1 MSDKASSN
9 WLRRILYRFVTHPL
23 STREFVSHIPQN
35 VGDKIC
41 LDIMSISESDILE
54 WFSSAYAQRGER
66 YQQQGRVSNLRRV
79 DGELRA
85 QCEGSRPQ
93 PYAVRATVEDGR
105 LVTSRCSCPIG
116 GGSDRL
122 VDLIT
127 TYARHHPDFESWV
140 ETQLAAE
147 GGEAASVD
155 RADMRR
161 RVMQIVMREAQSQS
175 YRNPANFEDLEGLS
189 RTARAYIDAGLA
201 ENAAD
206 ILAPIAHCLIEDYYQ
221 FDDSH
226 GRVVDRIDHAASDLI
241 DAFEVADDWERQT
254 LVDWVQQ
261 ALEEQGPRNEQDEY
275 TSNWHRQ
282 RLGRMLLE
290 LEGDSLSE
298 EETIEVVEQAAM
310 DKWWIRQLLERGE
323 VERARGWTAQLPFS
337 DQLKLVDDFVDNGSE
352 DVAEEIFLRVE
363 AKSGKRLANRARVEL
378 VEFYA
383 ASERWEEGL
392 THALEEFNDHPRRDI
407 LHQIESFARELGRW
421 EELETELLNRLA
433 EEAPRELVWYYIED
447 DDPDAAVAI
456 WRSADISPRRLG
468 AKKFAKAIADSHPD
482 IAVELFNETAESLIA
497 RRGRS
502 NYREACELIGRI
514 RDTYESFERMREW
527 KRYRD
532 QLLADYNNLPAFKD
546 EMRKAELS

>member
-1 MSDKASSN
+1 
-9 WLRRILYRFVTHPL
+9 
-23 STREFVSHIPQN
+23 
-35 VGDKIC
+35 
-41 LDIMSISESDILE
+41 
-54 WFSSAYAQRGER
+54 
-66 YQQQGRVSNLRRV
+66 
-79 DGELRA
+79 
-85 QCEGSRPQ
+85 
-93 PYAVRATVEDGR
+93 
-105 LVTSRCSCPIG
+105 
-116 GGSDRL
+116 
-122 VDLIT
+122 
-127 TYARHHPDFESWV
+127 
-140 ETQLAAE
+140 
-147 GGEAASVD
+147 
-155 RADMRR
+155 
-161 RVMQIVMREAQSQS
+161 MQIVMREAQSQS

-189 RTARAYIDAGLA
+189 RTARAYLDAGLA

-363 AKSGKRLANRARVEL
+363 AKNGKRLANRARVEL

-383 ASERWEEGL
+383 ARERWEEGL